1 MSTLSEM
8 ITEEEYDDCMKGL
21 VLAGGTGKRMW
32 PMTIATSKQ
41 LLPVHNKPLIFYP
54 ISVLM
59 HADIREIALITTPY
73 DQIFFQ
79 KLLGDGSAFGLK
91 ISYLV
96 QENPEGIAQ
105 SFIIAKEFIGKDDV
119 ALILGDNLFYGS
131 NFLEILSKKIKKKGA
146 TIFTYSVSNPSE
158 YGVLN
163 LDSEDK
169 PTLVEEK
176 PNNPKSNLAITGLYF
191 FDNKVVQY
199 AETIKPSKRGE
210 LEITEI
216 MQIYVDNMDLDYVK
230 LPTGTAWLDTGT
242 PNSLSDA
249 SQFVRVLEDRTGKK
263 IACLE
268 EISYNK
274 GWITKSELQIR
285 VKYFGNSS
293 YGKYLESLEC

>member
-1 MSTLSEM
+1 MPTLSEM
-8 ITEEEYDDCMKGL
+8 ITEEEYDKDMKGI

-176 PNNPKSNLAITGLYF
+176 PSNPKSNLAITGLYF

-216 MQIYVDNMDLDYVK
+216 MQIYVDDMDLDYVK
-230 LPTGTAWLDTGT
+230 LPTGTVWLDTGT

-274 GWITKSELQIR
+274 RWITKSELQIR

>member
-1 MSTLSEM
+1 M
-8 ITEEEYDDCMKGL
+8 ITEEGYDEGMKGI

-59 HADIREIALITTPY
+59 YADIREIALITTPY

-131 NFLEILSKKIKKKGA
+131 NFFEILSKKTKKKGA

-216 MQIYVDNMDLDYVK
+216 MQIYVDDMDLDYVN